1 MNKGWPCLAAEMKD
15 TEHVPLPP
23 QLRNGRKQ
31 MFVGKSR
38 LALSLCRCAATA
50 AFVVG
55 LAGAGASH
63 AESVLNGQTIR
74 LIVVSDPVFKA
85 MQQIHDDMERIAGGK
100 IELTVLPFD
109 TLHQQVLLNSQN
121 AESRY
126 DIIAI
131 DLPQFGEY
139 KSFLLDLTPW
149 AGKMDHSDF
158 QAAAWDGIIH
168 EGKILAIPIQPQPE
182 IFGYRTDLFKAAGI
196 AAPPKTVDDVLA
208 DAKKLHHPE
217 KNVAGIC
224 WNGARGTPLGQT
236 FLQTLGAF
244 GQAPIA
250 LAKKGSDYDI
260 GTIKPEN
267 MHPTIDNAAGLGVA
281 NYLSAL
287 IPYSPPGILDMA
299 WDERTRVFAQGGC
312 AMTYVWSGN
321 ASAWDSDPKSPA
333 YGHVAYVP
341 HPAGNGAPNR
351 STLGGWSI
359 GIPTNLPKDRQELAW
374 KVIEWLT
381 TKSMMIEYTKHGDCV
396 SPRHSVS
403 QDADVISRCP
413 VVKAVDDFAT
423 AGEIASW
430 QRPPVPEL
438 QQIVDVLG
446 TQMHEMTSG
455 KKSAADAVKESQRLI
470 DRVMTKAGYY

>member
-1 MNKGWPCLAAEMKD
+1 MSHVTSRVASIIRCSVAVAA
-15 TEHVPLPP
+15 L
-23 QLRNGRKQ
+23 
-31 MFVGKSR
+31 
-38 LALSLCRCAATA
+38 TA
-50 AFVVG
+50 GMTFAE
-55 LAGAGASH
+55 SSY
-63 AESVLNGQTIR
+63 AESVLNGQTVR

-85 MQQIHDDMERIAGGK
+85 MQQMHEDMEKMAGGK
-100 IELTVLPFD
+100 IELKVLPFD
-109 TLHQQVLLNSQN
+109 TLHQQTLLNSQN
-121 AESRY
+121 KESRY
-126 DIIAI
+126 DMSRSTCRNSANTRVSCSISRRGRAKWIIRTSRPPPGTASSTRARSWRCR
-131 DLPQFGEY
+131 L
-139 KSFLLDLTPW
+139 
-149 AGKMDHSDF
+149 
-158 QAAAWDGIIH
+158 
-168 EGKILAIPIQPQPE
+168 QPQPE

-196 AAPPKTVDDVLA
+196 TSPPKTVDDVLA

-224 WNGARGTPLGQT
+224 WNAQRGTPLGQT

-250 LAKKGSDYDI
+250 LTKKGDDYDI
-260 GTIKPEN
+260 GNIKPEN
-267 MHPTIDNAAGLGVA
+267 MHPTIDNAAGIGVA
-281 NYLSAL
+281 NYLKAL

-381 TKSMMIEYTKHGDCV
+381 TKNMMVEYTKHGDCV

-403 QDADVISRCP
+403 QDPDVISRCP
-413 VVKAVDDFAT
+413 VVKAVDDFAS
-423 AGEIASW
+423 AGQIASW

-438 QQIVDVLG
+438 QQMVDVLG
-446 TQMHEMTSG
+446 TQMHEVISD
-455 KKSAADAVKESQRLI
+455 KKSPEDGVKESQRLI
-470 DRVMTKAGYY
+470 DKVMRKAGYY

>member
-1 MNKGWPCLAAEMKD
+1 MLTVTSK
-15 TEHVPLPP
+15 
-23 QLRNGRKQ
+23 
-31 MFVGKSR
+31 
-38 LALSLCRCAATA
+38 TA
-50 AFVVG
+50 AIARRSASVAVL
-55 LAGAGASH
+55 LAGTALTGSAH
-63 AESVLNGQTIR
+63 ANSVLNGQTIR
-74 LIVVSDPVFKA
+74 IIAVSDPVFKV
-85 MQQIHDDMERIAGGK
+85 MQQIHDDMEKMAGGK

-121 AESRY
+121 TESRY
-126 DIIAI
+126 DIIAV

-139 KSFLLDLTPW
+139 ESFLLDLTPLTT
-149 AGKMDHSDF
+149 KMDHSDF
-158 QAAAWDGIIH
+158 QAAAWDGVIH
-168 EGKILAIPIQPQPE
+168 DGKVLAIPIQPHPE
-182 IFGYRTDLFKAAGI
+182 IFGYRTDLFQAAGI
-196 AAPPKTVDDVLA
+196 TEQPKTVDEVLS

-224 WNGARGTPLGQT
+224 WNAARGTPLGQT

-250 LAKKGSDYDI
+250 LTKKGNGYDI

-281 NYLSAL
+281 NYLKAL

-321 ASAWDSDPKSPA
+321 SSAWDNDPKSPA
-333 YGHVAYVP
+333 YRHVAYVP

-351 STLGGWSI
+351 STLGGWSL

-374 KVIEWLT
+374 KVIDWLT
-381 TKSMMIEYTKHGDCV
+381 TKDMMTEYTKHGDCV

-403 QDADVISRCP
+403 QDPDVISRCP
-413 VVKAVDDFAT
+413 VIKAVDDFDK

-446 TQMHEMTSG
+446 TQMHEMISG
-455 KKSAADAVKESQRLI
+455 KKSPEDAVKESQKLI
-470 DRVMTKAGYY
+470 DRVMHKAGYY

>member
-1 MNKGWPCLAAEMKD
+1 MSHVTSRVASIIRCSVAVAAL
-15 TEHVPLPP
+15 T
-23 QLRNGRKQ
+23 
-31 MFVGKSR
+31 VGMTFAES
-38 LALSLCRCAATA
+38 SY
-50 AFVVG
+50 
-55 LAGAGASH
+55 
-63 AESVLNGQTIR
+63 AESVLNGQTVR

-85 MQQIHDDMERIAGGK
+85 MQQMHEDMEKMAGGK

-121 AESRY
+121 KESRY

-139 KSFLLDLTPW
+139 KSFLLDLTPR

-158 QAAAWDGIIH
+158 QAAAWDGVIH
-168 EGKILAIPIQPQPE
+168 EGKILAMPIQPQPE

-196 AAPPKTVDDVLA
+196 TSPPKTVDDVLA

-224 WNGARGTPLGQT
+224 WNAQRGTPLGQT

-250 LAKKGSDYDI
+250 LTKKGDDYDI
-260 GTIKPEN
+260 GNIKPEN
-267 MHPTIDNAAGLGVA
+267 MHPTIDNAAGIGVA
-281 NYLSAL
+281 NYLKAL

-299 WDERTRVFAQGGC
+299 WDERTRVFAEGGC

-381 TKSMMIEYTKHGDCV
+381 TKNMMVEYTKHGDCV

-403 QDADVISRCP
+403 QDPDVISRCP
-413 VVKAVDDFAT
+413 VVKAVDDFAS
-423 AGEIASW
+423 AGQIASW

-438 QQIVDVLG
+438 QQMVDVLG
-446 TQMHEMTSG
+446 TQMHEVISD
-455 KKSAADAVKESQRLI
+455 KKSPEDGVKESQRLI
-470 DRVMTKAGYY
+470 DKVMRKAGYY